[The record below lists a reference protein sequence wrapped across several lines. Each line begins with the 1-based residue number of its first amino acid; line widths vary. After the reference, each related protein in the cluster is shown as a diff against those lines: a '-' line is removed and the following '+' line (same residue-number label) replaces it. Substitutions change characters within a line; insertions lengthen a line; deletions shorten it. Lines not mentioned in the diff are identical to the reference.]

1 MVTDLMVRIC
11 AVVTDGG
18 GNVLGAARRLVGGS
32 ILDLAPR
39 ARICIS
45 HTLQLFLKYM
55 WYYAFS

>member
-1 MVTDLMVRIC
+1 MVRIC